1 MKRLRDLL
9 AYILNPRVRLKRLE
23 LVDDDGEE
31 YLPPPPS
38 ITWRQVISYPPL
50 VLGIIIVTGLILV
63 IWFAP
68 QWSSYDPYMVT
79 QSARQYY
86 DPTLKKLIKPPF
98 PISPEYPLGT
108 DQWGNDL
115 LSLVLYGAR
124 VTLIAGLY
132 ITLSRILL
140 GTGLGLITGWYE
152 GSFFDKII
160 NVVGTIIGSMPI
172 LVSSIVLIYALDIY
186 EGLWVFVVA
195 LSILGWFE
203 TSQLVRGEVMR
214 IKRTGYVKAAEAVGL
229 NNIQV
234 IVRHILPNVTAYL
247 IVITVLEMG
256 AVLLLLAELAFLGVI
271 IGGGTRYNDDP
282 FSPRVVL
289 LREVPEWGA
298 MVAQGVRY
306 IRSYPSMV
314 LVPGIAF
321 FISIAGVNSLGEG
334 LRWLF
339 TRWPFSTAILLKKRS
354 IVFAGSLVLIS
365 AIILNQTSPLAS
377 FANTSKQITAENVQA
392 RAELLMQMQAE
403 SPNDAGRAVADYI
416 ASQMDEMEV
425 SPGWRSGLHSSYQY
439 DYETVVTPL
448 LSTPTLAM
456 VSETGTPSR
465 SFAYQTD
472 FMLAPDQPMDDVS
485 LQSEMLIANPQ
496 AEAQDWSFDGR
507 VVMTLE
513 SLAPVNYS
521 QFVAAHGGK
530 GLLLIADNP
539 VLTCVRE
546 SANAPVRIMYYEM
559 RDFSL
564 DNSGF
569 SIPRL
574 TLIEDDPQPLPSL
587 RITRD
592 TAMQILDANGLTL
605 DVFAEGG
612 WAVETLNTNV
622 MIDLAFGDG
631 EQISVG
637 NAIGYLGG
645 YDIDNAHETVL
656 VYAPYDTSTGSTD
669 DLLSVA
675 LMIEMMK
682 AWHDNHLDPRRSL
695 MFIAWDRAK
704 LGAPGAQTFMDEQDN
719 YRLLNPLV
727 PAANSEPIMVWDLSM
742 AGASDGRLN
751 VSPVSD
757 TKLQDVF
764 ADAAKKISV
773 STRIAQPDVC
783 APDVSA
789 ILPSLSLMPTSS
801 GSPTPKFIESFG
813 RSISLAVLKVLRLPN
828 Y

>member
-1 MKRLRDLL
+1 MKRLRDFFSYL
-9 AYILNPRVRLKRLE
+9 LNPRVRLKK
-23 LVDDDGEE
+23 LVDEDGDD

-50 VLGIIIVTGLILV
+50 VLGILIVTGLILV

-68 QWSSYDPYMVT
+68 QWSSYNPYMVT

-86 DPTLKKLIKPPF
+86 DPSIKKLVKPPF

-115 LSLVLYGAR
+115 LTLVLYGAR

-132 ITLSRILL
+132 ITLARILL
-140 GTGLGLITGWYE
+140 GTGLGLIAGWYD
-152 GSFFDKII
+152 GSFIDKTI
-160 NVVGTIIGSMPI
+160 NGIGTVIGSMPI

-186 EGLWVFVVA
+186 DGLWVFVVA
-195 LSILGWFE
+195 LSVLGWFE
-203 TSQLVRGEVMR
+203 TTQLVRGEVMR
-214 IKRTGYVKAAEAVGL
+214 IKRTDYVEAAGAIGL
-229 NNIQV
+229 NNFQI

-314 LVPGIAF
+314 LVPGVAF
-321 FISIAGVNSLGEG
+321 FLSIAGVNAFGEG

-339 TRWPFSTAILLKKRS
+339 TRWPFSTAILLKKRT
-354 IVFAGSLVLIS
+354 IVFVGSLVIIS
-365 AIILNQTSPLAS
+365 AIILNQTSPQAS
-377 FANTSKQITAENVQA
+377 FANVSRQITAANVQA
-392 RAELLMQMQAE
+392 RADLLMQIQAE
-403 SPNDAGRAVADYI
+403 SPNDAGKAVADYI
-416 ASQMDEMEV
+416 ASQMEEMDI
-425 SPGWRSGLHSSYQY
+425 SPGWRSGLRSSYQY
-439 DYETVVTPL
+439 EYETIVRPL
-448 LSTPTLAM
+448 LSTPTLAT
-456 VSETGTPSR
+456 VSKTGQPPQAFT
-465 SFAYQTD
+465 YQTD
-472 FMLAPDQPMDDVS
+472 FVLANDQPMDDVS
-485 LQSEMLIANPQ
+485 LQAEVVIVNPQ
-496 AEAQDWSFDGR
+496 AETENWSFDGR

-521 QFVAAHGGK
+521 QFVAAHGGS
-530 GLLLIADNP
+530 GLLLVADGAS
-539 VLTCVRE
+539 LSCVRE
-546 SANAPVRIMYYEM
+546 TANMPVKISYYEM

-574 TLIEDDPQPLPSL
+574 TLVEGDPQALPTF
-587 RITRD
+587 RITSS
-592 TAMQILDANGLTL
+592 AASQILSTDQLTL
-605 DVFAEGG
+605 DVFAE
-612 WAVETLNTNV
+612 ENLTIRDINTEV
-622 MIDLAFGDG
+622 KIDLGFGEG

-656 VYAPYDTSTGSTD
+656 VFAPYDTSTGSAD
-669 DLLSVA
+669 DLLSAA

-704 LGAPGAQTFMDEQDN
+704 LGTPGAQTFMDERDN
-719 YRLLNPLV
+719 YRLLTPAV
-727 PAANSEPIMVWDLSM
+727 PAANSEPIMIWDLSM
-742 AGASDGRLN
+742 GGTLDGNLGISSASDAVLEN
-751 VSPVSD
+751 I
-757 TKLQDVF
+757 F
-764 ADAAKKISV
+764 AKAAKRFNASAAV
-773 STRIAQPDVC
+773 TDFNVC
-783 APDVSA
+783 QPDVSA
-789 ILPSLSLMPTSS
+789 TIPSLSLMLVDS
-801 GSPTPKFIESFG
+801 GSPSVEFIESFG
-813 RSISLAVLKVLRLPN
+813 RTVSLVVLNVLRLPN